1 VFDSSQSARSKDDPS
16 SRDPYCLQRSPA
28 KSDPLSRRK
37 SDPAGVILFNLP
49 FSAAGGGARYLF
61 WLLSIIGVPVTVSE
75 LWPAVVRQAPA
86 SLAAACRDTCFD
98 VRLPAVVN
106 AGAFVEVAL
115 SVADLDFEPGSG
127 APGPVLCSAH
137 IIAPYKC

>member
-1 VFDSSQSARSKDDPS
+1 MRFFDRL
-16 SRDPYCLQRSPA
+16 RLR
-28 KSDPLSRRK
+28 
-37 SDPAGVILFNLP
+37 
-49 FSAAGGGARYLF
+49 
-61 WLLSIIGVPVTVSE
+61 W
-75 LWPAVVRQAPA
+75 RQ
-86 SLAAACRDTCFD
+86 LAEIFACD

-115 SVADLDFEPGSG
+115 SVADFDFEPGSG